1 MKRILLSLVVMLTA
15 TGAWAQE
22 ENPLMQPMPI
32 DPELRIGLLDN
43 GMRYYI
49 RHNEKPKEIA
59 NFWIV
64 YGVGAIQEDDDQ
76 QGLAHFLEHMAF
88 NGTKNLPGKQLIE
101 YCEKIGVAFGRNLN
115 AATSWDYTFYQLND
129 VPVKRNGEVREGVV
143 DSMLMI
149 LHDWSHFIALQGE
162 EIDSERGVIMEE
174 LRTTD
179 GAQRRSMMKLIESLG
194 KGTRYAERNLI
205 GHLDY
210 LASFPHS
217 AIRSFYEKWYRPEL
231 MTFIVVGDIDVD
243 QVEQK
248 IRTLMADVP
257 ASPADAAQKDVIVV
271 PDNEEPIISI
281 FTDPEMQRSQATLYA
296 KHQALPPMIN
306 NTIMAALIKTIDAY
320 LATMAQARLEE
331 ISMQPNAPFLSAY
344 IYNGSV
350 GIIPTLET
358 AVLGVT
364 SKEGELANAFAA
376 ARVEL
381 ERMLRHGFTVGE
393 FERAKANLQ
402 ASVDRQYAN
411 RNDNLHSFY
420 VDRCMENFLHNAPVP
435 DAETEYQLDCQLIQM
450 ITVDM
455 VNERIKE
462 LFPSNNL
469 VVTVSAPEKEGVENP
484 TEEVIAA
491 ILAQV
496 PALPAEAIEP
506 YADDTVIEPL
516 VSADAKLKGSA
527 VKKEVVNEKMGTIEW
542 TLKNGTRVV
551 VKPTQFK
558 ADELRFTARAEGGT
572 TLIADP
578 DQASIA
584 QQFLPALRGLMGISK
599 FSAVELQKQLTGKV
613 VDLSPYVGPKSHGLR
628 GGCSPK
634 DLESLMQLVY
644 LNFTA
649 PRYSQEDFQIFYNQ
663 YKGYLENM
671 KSNPDYL
678 FQKELVATVYGNDPR
693 MQIISSELLDKID
706 LEKLAAS
713 NAALFPDAN
722 EFVFTFVGNVNPEE
736 LKPLVEKYIGSIP
749 VNKKAKLALQEEN
762 AVKVV
767 KDELKKEF
775 RVAMQQPKVSVFVG
789 YAGPEEY
796 TLKNKLT
803 LRLLTDAL
811 SNRYLQSIREEMGAT
826 YSIGAS
832 GALSVKPE
840 EEYVIQVGCD
850 TADEKADAVVEA
862 IYAEVAKIAAEGPL
876 AEDIE
881 KTREFLLKHMKG
893 SLELNGD
900 WMEYLIEYYTTG
912 LDYVNDYEATL
923 KSITYDDVKALAQQ
937 VLNDKNVITVLMRP
951 EK

>member
-1 MKRILLSLVVMLTA
+1 MKKLIFSLVALVAAM
-15 TGAWAQE
+15 GAWAQD
-22 ENPLMQPMPI
+22 ENPMMQPMPT
-32 DPELRIGLLDN
+32 DPELRIGLLEN

-49 RHNEKPKEIA
+49 RHNEKPKDLA

-64 YGVGAIQEDDDQ
+64 YNVGAIQEEDDQ

-88 NGTKNLPGKQLIE
+88 NGTKNLPDKQLIE

-115 AATSWDYTFYQLND
+115 AATSWDYTYYQLND
-129 VPVKRNGEVREGVV
+129 VPVKRNGELREGVV
-143 DSMLMI
+143 DSMLTI
-149 LHDWSHFIALQGE
+149 LHDWSHFIALKGE

-210 LASFPHS
+210 LATFPHS

-243 QVEQK
+243 QVEGK
-248 IRTLMADVP
+248 LRTLMADVP
-257 ASPADAAQKDVIVV
+257 ASPADAAQKDMIVV

-281 FTDPEMQRSQATLYA
+281 FTDPEMQQSQATLYA
-296 KHQALPPMIN
+296 KHAALPPMVN
-306 NTIMAALIKTIDAY
+306 NTIMAALINTLDAY
-320 LATMAQARLEE
+320 LATMANARLEE
-331 ISMQPNAPFLSAY
+331 ITMQPNAPFLGAY

-358 AVLGVT
+358 AVMGVT
-364 SKEGELANAFAA
+364 TKEGELAQGFAA

-402 ASVDRQYAN
+402 ASVDQQYAN
-411 RNDNLHSFY
+411 RNDNYHLFY
-420 VDRCMENFLHNAPVP
+420 VNRCMNNFLKNSPVP
-435 DAETEYQLDCQLIQM
+435 DAESEYQIDCQLLQM

-455 VNERIKE
+455 VNQRIQE
-462 LFPSNNL
+462 LFPNTNL
-469 VVTVSAPEKEGVENP
+469 VVTVNAPEKEGLMNP
-484 TEEVIAA
+484 NEEVIAA
-491 ILAQV
+491 ILNQV

-516 VSADAKLKGSA
+516 VSPTAKLKGSA
-527 VKKEVVNEKMGTIEW
+527 VKKEVKNESLGTIEW

-551 VKPTQFK
+551 VKPTEFR
-558 ADELRFTARAEGGT
+558 ADELQFEASVKGGT
-572 TLIADP
+572 TLIEDP
-578 DQASIA
+578 DQAAIA
-584 QQFLPALRGLMGISK
+584 QQILPALRGLMGISK

-613 VDLSPYVGPKSHGLR
+613 VSLSPYVGSLTHGLR
-628 GGCSPK
+628 GNCSPK

-649 PRYSQEDFQIFYNQ
+649 PRYSQDDFQAFYNQ

-671 KSNPDYL
+671 GSNPDYL
-678 FQKELVATVYGNDPR
+678 FQKELVKTIYGDDPR
-693 MQIISSELLDKID
+693 MQVISAELLDKVD
-706 LEKLAAS
+706 LEKLAAT
-713 NAALFPDAN
+713 NATLFPDAN
-722 EFVFTFVGNVNPEE
+722 EFTFIFTGNVDPAV

-749 VNKKAKLALQEEN
+749 VNKKAKVAIVEDRVQQ
-762 AVKVV
+762 VV
-767 KDELKKEF
+767 KGEQKKEF
-775 RVAMQQPKVSVFVG
+775 DVTMQQPKVSVFVG
-789 YAGPEEY
+789 LTGAKEY
-796 TLKNKLT
+796 TMKNKLT
-803 LRLLTDAL
+803 LNLLASAL
-811 SNRYLQSIREEMGAT
+811 SNRYLQTIREEMGAT

-832 GALSVKPE
+832 GVLSDRPI
-840 EEYVIQVGCD
+840 EEYFIQIGCD

-862 IYAEVAKIAAEGPL
+862 IYAEIEKIAQEGPL

-881 KTREFLLKHMKG
+881 KTREFQLKHHKG
-893 SLELNGD
+893 SLESNGE
-900 WMEYLIEYYTTG
+900 WMNYLKEYYRSG
-912 LDYVNDYEATL
+912 LDYINDYEATL

-937 VLNDKNVITVLMRP
+937 ILDDKNHTTVLMRP
-951 EK
+951 AK